1 MLAWMCFKQ
10 TQRSFSQILLKM
22 MEVSGLISC
31 CQLSFT
37 IRKALRPS
45 AERSVR
51 TLQRGYVLVM
61 DIKLPCW
68 ANFLNECLQPPSVSI
83 IMAAAPPPPPVAVK
97 AGTTH
102 PEDGTRGGGGFIS
115 RYAVT
120 VRSSQEVHAGTAGMC
135 DITVLWGQRL
145 WASTYRRHV
154 NTAPLLW
161 SVYSHSSA
169 TTCRPFSCSWWCK
182 HSCPAWCVEAGRT
195 V

>member
-1 MLAWMCFKQ
+1 MCFKQ

-22 MEVSGLISC
+22 MEVSSLISC

-83 IMAAAPPPPPVAVK
+83 IMAAAPPPVAVK

-102 PEDGTRGGGGFIS
+102 PEDGAGGGFIR

-120 VRSSQEVHAGTAGMC
+120 VRSSQEVHTGTAGMC

-145 WASTYRRHV
+145 WASTYRHHV

-182 HSCPAWCVEAGRT
+182 HSCPALCVETGRM

>member
-22 MEVSGLISC
+22 VEVSGLISC

-83 IMAAAPPPPPVAVK
+83 IMAAAPPPPVAVK

-102 PEDGTRGGGGFIS
+102 PEDGAGGGGGIHQQVRRHCQEFTGS
-115 RYAVT
+115 SCRDSWDVWHHSA
-120 VRSSQEVHAGTAGMC
+120 VRSEALGVYIPPSCKYGA
-135 DITVLWGQRL
+135 
-145 WASTYRRHV
+145 
-154 NTAPLLW
+154 APLVCLQ
-161 SVYSHSSA
+161 
-169 TTCRPFSCSWWCK
+169 PQ
-182 HSCPAWCVEAGRT
+182 
-195 V
+195 